1 MRPLLLSNKRF
12 YIPAGIV
19 VNGTFVSEK
28 DGGIEGTINGDVRVT
43 ADLTVEK
50 KGIINGDLHVKD
62 ITVKG
67 HVNGNIYCEGKVT
80 VLKDAFVSGNIF
92 AAESRVEKL
101 SIVKGVISHF
111 NLYKKEAGNFIA
123 GTDTIVVGPETAG
136 ISTYLAIP
144 TVPADV
150 FRDEPQQNWF

>member
-43 ADLTVEK
+43 AELTIEK
-50 KGIINGDLHVKD
+50 KGIINGDLHARD

-67 HVNGNIYCEGKVT
+67 HVNGNIYCEGRAT
-80 VLKDAFVSGNIF
+80 VVKDAFVSGNIF

-101 SIVKGVISHF
+101 SIVKGVISHL
-111 NLYKKEAGNFIA
+111 NPYKKEPANFVEA
-123 GTDTIVVGPETAG
+123 SGTGVENPEVPA
-136 ISTYLAIP
+136 ISTLIP
-144 TVPADV
+144 IPSIPAEV
-150 FRDEPQQNWF
+150 FREEPQQNWF